1 MPRTQSAR
9 TKKKVAKRKNAKKKT
24 ENKVSFENIERENE
38 DDVIY
43 DEVTGAKGRRSALSL
58 LNKRVVGSFEMD
70 ELFCDWY

>member
-9 TKKKVAKRKNAKKKT
+9 TKKKAVKRKKAKKKAK
-24 ENKVSFENIERENE
+24 KVDVENIERGSD

-58 LNKRVVGSFEMD
+58 LNKRIVGSFEMD
-70 ELFCDWY
+70 ELFCEWY